1 MMKGI
6 LAKIE
11 DFLQGK
17 KTYIIAG
24 LIGIGAVLVQLGIQI
39 PEIVWLLLGAA
50 GLGAVRS
57 AIEKL
62 KSNQ

>member
-1 MMKGI
+1 MKGI

-11 DFLQGK
+11 DLLNGR
-17 KTYIIAG
+17 KTYLIAG
-24 LIGIGAVLVQLGIQI
+24 LIGIGAVLTVLGIDI
-39 PEIVWLLLGAA
+39 PDVVYPILGAL

-62 KSNQ
+62 KK